1 MEDAI
6 QPSDYPVGSVQT
18 IIDRLPRYFTI
29 CVASKRN
36 SGKSVLVMELIQ
48 DLMRQRKVDMVVV
61 MSGSAHLNDDYK
73 FLPKKLVMPFNERI
87 LGNVWYAQTKKE
99 AKDRKHV
106 LFVFDDCL
114 SSPEAIRNPLL
125 TRIYTLGRHVAVSG
139 ILISQHTA
147 SLLSPTIKGNSDII
161 LWSQL
166 NKGQLQNLADSAT
179 NIKTKDFV
187 RLSETLGGHDYQFLL
202 LDNYNR
208 STDPKAFLAVV
219 KAKPPKEK
227 K

>member
-1 MEDAI
+1 
-6 QPSDYPVGSVQT
+6 
-18 IIDRLPRYFTI
+18 
-29 CVASKRN
+29 
-36 SGKSVLVMELIQ
+36 
-48 DLMRQRKVDMVVV
+48 
-61 MSGSAHLNDDYK
+61 
-73 FLPKKLVMPFNERI
+73 MPFNERI
-87 LGNVWYAQTKKE
+87 LGNVWYAQTKKD
-99 AKDRKHV
+99 AKDRKHI

-114 SSPEAIRNPLL
+114 STPEAIRNPLL

-166 NKGQLQNLADSAT
+166 SKGQLQNLADSST
-179 NIKTKDFV
+179 NITTKDFV
-187 RLSETLGGHDYQFLL
+187 RLSEALGGHDFQFLL

-208 STDPKAFLAVV
+208 STDPHEFLAVV

-227 K
+227 